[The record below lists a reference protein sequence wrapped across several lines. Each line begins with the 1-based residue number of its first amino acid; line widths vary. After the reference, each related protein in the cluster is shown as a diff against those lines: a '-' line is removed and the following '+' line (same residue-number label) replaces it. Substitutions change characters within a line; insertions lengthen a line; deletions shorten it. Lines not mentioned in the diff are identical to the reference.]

1 MMKRLFKN
9 ILLFIVAILLLITL
23 GSWGLIY
30 TIISSIFEFK
40 NISVLKYWSDLIFT
54 INVGIDK
61 LGNVLL
67 GRFLNRFAITEPNY
81 PFGNLDD
88 TISFALAKNLG
99 NLSPLGKLIVNIL
112 EYLDPGHMENS
123 LKNRT

>member
-1 MMKRLFKN
+1 MKRLIKN
-9 ILLFIVAILLLITL
+9 IILFIVAIFLLITL
-23 GSWGLIY
+23 GSLGLIY

-40 NISVLKYWSDLIFT
+40 NISVLKYWGDLVFT

-67 GRFLNRFAITEPNY
+67 GKFLNKFAVSNPNY

-88 TISFALAKNLG
+88 TISFALAKNIN
-99 NLSPLGKLIVNIL
+99 NLSPLGSLIVNIL
-112 EYLDPGHMENS
+112 EYIDPGHMENS
-123 LKNRT
+123 LKNRV